1 MKDMTELDLLVQQR
15 RLILA
20 INKLQEELSA
30 VNAELNERTQ
40 SVLDAKKG

>member
-15 RLILA
+15 RLIIA

-40 SVLDAKKG
+40 SVLDAEKG